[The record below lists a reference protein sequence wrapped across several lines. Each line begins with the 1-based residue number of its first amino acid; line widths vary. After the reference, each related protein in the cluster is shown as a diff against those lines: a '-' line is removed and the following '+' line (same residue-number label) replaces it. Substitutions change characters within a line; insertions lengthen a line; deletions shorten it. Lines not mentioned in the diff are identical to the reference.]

1 MSHYVEGNLKTF
13 TVGASDIPQGTLV
26 KLSSGKVVAAAAA
39 TDVIIGVVNSKAYAN
54 GVIDVYLRS
63 AHGTAS
69 VLAGGTIAV
78 NDAVTSNASG
88 QGITT
93 TTAGNQIVGYALE
106 AATVGKFVEVLPVTA
121 KY

>member
-26 KLSSGKVVAAAAA
+26 KLSSGKIVAAAAA
-39 TDVIIGVVNSKAYAN
+39 TDIIIGVVNSKAYAN
-54 GVIDVYLRS
+54 TNADVYLRS
-63 AHGTAS
+63 AHGTFC
-69 VLAGGTIAV
+69 VLAGGTIAAG
-78 NDAVTSNASG
+78 DAVTSNASG

-106 AATVGKFVEVLPVTA
+106 AGVATGFVELLPSVA
-121 KY
+121 KF